1 MCFLLAPCLAPPFCF
16 SGALSKQMESSH
28 EFTRKRLVEM
38 EDTLVKKTSEMGGEV
53 KAVQV
58 EKCDGLLQHIQMLG
72 IFCERAWMGGGM
84 VCCCCCCCRFNE
96 GKR

>member
-1 MCFLLAPCLAPPFCF
+1 
-16 SGALSKQMESSH
+16 MESSH

-72 IFCERAWMGGGM
+72 LFFGEMDI
-84 VCCCCCCCRFNE
+84 
-96 GKR
+96 

>member
-1 MCFLLAPCLAPPFCF
+1 
-16 SGALSKQMESSH
+16 MESSH

-72 IFCERAWMGGGM
+72 IFCEGMDGGGDGLLLLLLLSSFLWREEM
-84 VCCCCCCCRFNE
+84 MDNMCGTVVSWWFL
-96 GKR
+96 